1 MADKTKKTI
10 TLIAFVI
17 YASLYWGTTSF
28 LVGQGQMQSSTQG
41 NGSLSKWR
49 PTRELPGFGYVGAS
63 ACAQCHTYQAEHFFT
78 TPMSHALESVSD
90 CDILIKRP
98 RLTFSEGPY
107 SYQIARQGNRSI
119 YSVSNGV
126 NTISEPILYCFGQGV
141 AGQTYVLQHK
151 GALYEGRVSYFQ
163 ELRNLNIT
171 ILHPRTVPT
180 SLENALGRLMSPEG
194 ARGCFSCHSTAA
206 VSRSELQL
214 DRLVPGVS
222 CEACHGPGEKHV
234 AAVKAKKFKDLQIF
248 NPADLDSFD
257 LTQEFCGACHMS
269 FEQAISMPGHGGIN
283 NLRFQP
289 YRIFSS
295 QSHFKN
301 DPRISCTA
309 CHDPHDHL
317 EHEASFYDS
326 KCLACHL
333 SDSKEAKT
341 ETRTAAACPVSKQLC
356 VTCHMP
362 KVEVPEM
369 HFKFTDH
376 WIRIVKPGESAPK

>member
-1 MADKTKKTI
+1 MADKKRKII
-10 TLIAFVI
+10 TLTAFVV
-17 YASLYWGTTSF
+17 YASLYLGATSF
-28 LVGQGQMQSSTQG
+28 LVGQGQMQSSAQG
-41 NGSLSKWR
+41 NVSLSKWR
-49 PTRELPGFGYVGAS
+49 PRRELPGVGYIGAR
-63 ACAQCHTYQAEHFFT
+63 ACAQCHTNRAEHFFT
-78 TPMSHALESVSD
+78 TPMAHALESVSD
-90 CDILIKRP
+90 CDILIKRT
-98 RLTFSEGPY
+98 RLTFSEGAY
-107 SYQIARQGNRSI
+107 SYKITRQGNRSI
-119 YSVSNGV
+119 YTVSDGA

-163 ELRNLNIT
+163 ELRSLNIT
-171 ILHPRTVPT
+171 ILHPRSVPT

-206 VSRSELQL
+206 ISGSELQL
-214 DRLVPGVS
+214 ERLVPGVS

-234 AAVKAKKFKDLQIF
+234 AAVKAKNFKDLQIF
-248 NPADLDSFD
+248 NPRNLDPFD
-257 LTQEFCGACHMS
+257 LTQEFCGACHMN
-269 FEQAISMPGHGGIN
+269 FEQAIAMPDHGGIN

-295 QSHFKN
+295 RAHFKD

-317 EHEASFYDS
+317 EREASFYDS

-333 SDSKEAKT
+333 SDSKEART
-341 ETRTAAACPVSKQLC
+341 ETRMASACPVSKQLC

-376 WIRIVKPGESAPK
+376 WIRIVKSGEGVPR

>member
-1 MADKTKKTI
+1 MADKKKKTI
-10 TLIAFVI
+10 TLIAFVV
-17 YASLYWGTTSF
+17 YASFYLGATSF
-28 LVGQGQMQSSTQG
+28 LVGQGQMQSSAQG
-41 NGSLSKWR
+41 NVPLSKWR
-49 PTRELPGFGYVGAS
+49 PTRELPGVGYIGAR
-63 ACAQCHTYQAEHFFT
+63 ACAQCHTNRAEHFFT
-78 TPMSHALESVSD
+78 TPMAHALESVSD

-98 RLTFSEGPY
+98 RLTFSEGAY
-107 SYQIARQGNRSI
+107 SYKITRQGNRSI
-119 YSVSNGV
+119 YTVSDGT

-163 ELRNLNIT
+163 ELRSLNIT
-171 ILHPRTVPT
+171 ILHPRSVPT

-206 VSRSELQL
+206 IRGSELQL

-222 CEACHGPGEKHV
+222 CEACHGPGEKHL
-234 AAVKAKKFKDLQIF
+234 AAVKAKNFKDLQIF
-248 NPADLDSFD
+248 NPRNLDPFD
-257 LTQEFCGACHMS
+257 LTQEFCGACHMN
-269 FEQAISMPGHGGIN
+269 FEQAIAMPDHGGIN

-295 QSHFKN
+295 QSHFKD

-341 ETRTAAACPVSKQLC
+341 ETRSASACPVSKQLC

-376 WIRIVKPGESAPK
+376 WIRIVKSGEGVPR